1 MSPLGSRERVL
12 LLEIARTAL
21 RSAVEQHH
29 RPPPASAP
37 DGLSRP
43 AGAFVTLRRDG
54 ELRGCVGQIEAAETL
69 ASVVAHA
76 AVSAGMQDPRFAPV
90 AAGEIAALEIEISV
104 LSPLESIRPEDIRIG
119 EHGLVVSRGKFRGVL
134 LPQVAIE
141 HGLSVE
147 RFLEETCRKAGME
160 RNAWKLPGT
169 QIQGFTTEIFS
180 TASEATEQNSVSSA
194 GPSAAR
200 TKT

>member
-1 MSPLGSRERVL
+1 
-12 LLEIARTAL
+12 
-21 RSAVEQHH
+21 
-29 RPPPASAP
+29 
-37 DGLSRP
+37 
-43 AGAFVTLRRDG
+43 
-54 ELRGCVGQIEAAETL
+54 
-69 ASVVAHA
+69 
-76 AVSAGMQDPRFAPV
+76 MQDPRFAPV

-169 QIQGFTTEIFS
+169 QIQGFTAEIFS